1 MIGRALLTPGRPHE
15 GRSRRLGLTTAVL
28 VVTLAAS
35 VATAIPLFVDSV
47 WGVATGPAVVYAHVG
62 FSTAFFGA
70 LSVKLAL
77 LGARAKLSRARRRW
91 SSLVAQM
98 GSALSVYTVLTGVLL
113 LSSAVWA
120 DQHLAASFWLLAVI
134 GVHSRQYGRRA
145 VELLAGAPARPGRA
159 PGPPGQDE
167 SRTLLAPEAVTP
179 VGEKRP
185 ALGEAAEATLS
196 PLDHLPRAHPE
207 TDAATSVASPR
218 AGAGA
223 RRRLV
228 VVGAGLAG
236 LAVVEE
242 ALRRR
247 PAEAW
252 RITMLG
258 EEPGRTYNR
267 ILLSKLLAGDCDR
280 REIEPRP
287 ASWFAA
293 NGITLRAGLPAAS
306 IDLDRSAVV
315 DSRGGRLGYDALV
328 LATGS
333 RPFLPPIPGSEA
345 GHVFAFRTC
354 ADADRI
360 AAAATAGASAVVVG
374 GGLLGL
380 EAAAGLLA
388 RGMKVAVIE
397 AADRLMPQQ
406 LDRGGA
412 AMLGRALAQ
421 TGLTALVGQSVRS
434 IRSRSVHLHDGRQLL
449 ADLVVVAAGVRPEVS
464 LAREAGIETRRG
476 IIVDDEMATSAPGV
490 WAVGECAEHGG
501 SVYGL
506 WAPLLEQA
514 RAAGAS
520 LSGSPA
526 AFAGAVASTTLK
538 VVGVSVFAGGSPAA
552 GPGQREVTWS
562 DEERGTYAKLVLVG
576 DRLVGAVAIGDE
588 ALGQEFGR
596 LLRSG
601 EVPADLLAAATPSK
615 TALRRPAPEPGG
627 PRSDGERDL
636 GSDGAGRRETE
647 LLCLCREVTRGEI
660 VSAIRADGLTTRE
673 EVARA
678 TGASTGCGGCSG
690 EIDAL
695 VGLSP

>member
-1 MIGRALLTPGRPHE
+1 M
-15 GRSRRLGLTTAVL
+15 L

-35 VATAIPLFVDSV
+35 VATAIPLFVESV
-47 WGVATGPAVVYAHVG
+47 WGVATGAAVVYSHVG
-62 FSTAFFGA
+62 FSSAFFGA
-70 LSVKLAL
+70 VGVKLAL
-77 LGARAKLSRARRRW
+77 LGARAKPSRARRRW
-91 SSLVAQM
+91 SALVAHM
-98 GSALSVYTVLTGVLL
+98 GSALSGYTILTGVLL
-113 LSSAVWA
+113 LSSVVWA

-145 VELLAGAPARPGRA
+145 VELLAGALARSGRAGPAR
-159 PGPPGQDE
+159 QDE
-167 SRTLLAPEAVTP
+167 PRTLLAPRRATP
-179 VGEKRP
+179 LGGERP
-185 ALGEAAEATLS
+185 APAEATEATPS
-196 PLDHLPRAHPE
+196 PVDDLPLAPSETDVATRLAGPRAS
-207 TDAATSVASPR
+207 AAIQ
-218 AGAGA
+218 
-223 RRRLV
+223 RRLV

-247 PAEAW
+247 PAETW

-267 ILLSKLLAGDCDR
+267 ILLSKLLAGSCDR

-293 NGITLRAGLPAAS
+293 NGIILRAGLPAAS

-315 DSRGGRLGYDALV
+315 DCRGGRLGYDALV

-333 RPFLPPIPGSEA
+333 RPFLPPLPGAEA
-345 GHVFAFRTC
+345 EHVFAFRTC

-360 AAAATAGASAVVVG
+360 AAAAAAGASAVVIG

-388 RGMKVAVIE
+388 RGMKVTVVE

-421 TGLTALVGQSVRS
+421 TGLSALVGQSVRS
-434 IRSRSVHLHDGRQLL
+434 IRSRSVQLEDGQELL

-476 IIVDDEMATSAPGV
+476 ILVDDEMATSAPGV

-506 WAPLLEQA
+506 WAPLLDQA
-514 RAAGAS
+514 RVAGAS
-520 LSGSPA
+520 LSGSPS
-526 AFAGAVASTTLK
+526 AFAAAVVSTTLK
-538 VVGVSVFAGGSPAA
+538 VVGVSVFAGGSPTA
-552 GPGQREVTWS
+552 GPGQREVAWS

-576 DRLVGAVAIGDE
+576 DRPVGALAIGDE

-601 EVPADLLAAATPSK
+601 ELPAELLAAATPSK
-615 TALRRPAPEPGG
+615 TALRPPAPGSGDPG
-627 PRSDGERDL
+627 SDGERAG
-636 GSDGAGRRETE
+636 GSDGAFAEQGETE
-647 LLCLCREVTRGEI
+647 LVCLCRQVTRGEI
-660 VSAIRADGLTTRE
+660 VGAIRADGLSTRD

-678 TGASTGCGGCSG
+678 TGASTGCGNCGR
-690 EIDAL
+690 EIEAL
-695 VGLSP
+695 IALAS